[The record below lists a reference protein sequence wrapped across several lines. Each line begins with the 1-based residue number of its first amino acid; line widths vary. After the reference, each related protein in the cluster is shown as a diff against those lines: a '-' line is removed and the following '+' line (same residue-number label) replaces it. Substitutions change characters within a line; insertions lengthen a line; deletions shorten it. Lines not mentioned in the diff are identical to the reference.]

1 MPRPLRVAIDLRPLA
16 LEHVTGV
23 GQVIL
28 QILEELGAE
37 GVAFTG
43 LAHRPVP
50 EGRIP
55 DGIPVLHESGSGGR
69 IRWESAVLPRLLRA
83 VEPAPDLHHA
93 TWNHGVPRNAPVPS
107 VLTVHDVI
115 PWVRPDL
122 VPWPRPGWL
131 HRSLYRGAVRVG
143 VRRAARVTADS
154 AATLRDLVARVPGAA
169 AKAEVVPVALPRW
182 YRPHSSGGGAEA
194 ARARWNEGRPY
205 WLYLG
210 GFDPRKGVPDLLG
223 AISVVGAE
231 AETGPVPTLLLP
243 GGLGPLATEY
253 EARARAEGV
262 DARFPG
268 YVEDRDLPSLFAG
281 ASLFLYPSRY
291 EGFGIPLLFAM
302 ASGVPVVA
310 SDAGSIP
317 EIVGDAGRLYPAG
330 DVRALAGLLREASG
344 TRDFGRDA
352 AALGLERVRGFSLE
366 RFRERML
373 RVYEE
378 AASRRGGSA

>member
-28 QILEELGAE
+28 ETLEELGSA

-43 LAHRPVP
+43 LSHRPVP

-55 DGIPVLHESGSGGR
+55 EGIPVLHQAGVGGR
-69 IRWESAVLPRLLRA
+69 IRWESGVLPRLLRA
-83 VEPAPDLHHA
+83 VDPAPDLFHA

-115 PWVRPDL
+115 PWIHPEL
-122 VPWPRPGWL
+122 VPWPRPAWL
-131 HRSLYRGAVRVG
+131 HRSLYRGAVRAG
-143 VRRAARVTADS
+143 VRRAARVAADS
-154 AATLRDLVARVPGAA
+154 GTSLRDLVARVPEAA
-169 AKAEVVPVALPRW
+169 AKARVVHVPLPRW
-182 YRPHSSGGGAEA
+182 FRPAPSDGAA

-210 GFDPRKGVPDLLG
+210 GFDPRKGIPDLLE
-223 AISVVGAE
+223 AMAVVGAE
-231 AETGPVPTLLLP
+231 AGSEVPTLLLAGSP
-243 GGLGPLATEY
+243 GPLATEY
-253 EARARAEGV
+253 GDRARAAGV
-262 DARFPG
+262 EARFPG

-291 EGFGIPLLFAM
+291 EGFGIPPLFAM

-317 EIVGDAGRLYPAG
+317 EIVGDAGLLYPAG
-330 DVRALAGLLREASG
+330 DVRALAARLRELSRGRDVGREAAARGLLRA
-344 TRDFGRDA
+344 RD
-352 AALGLERVRGFSLE
+352 FSLE
-366 RFRERML
+366 GFRERM
-373 RVYEE
+373 REVYEE
-378 AASRRGGSA
+378 AASRREGSS